1 MSPSCPNPRCRSE
14 GIMHRWQAD
23 MASIKIIDDYKCLKC
38 GHHWTDETT
47 YHDLMAMTRK
57 NHKRWRY
64 EGSHAQRA

>member
-1 MSPSCPNPRCRSE
+1 
-14 GIMHRWQAD
+14 MHRWQAD